1 MARHT
6 RNIDEPLPPSGGW
19 KETDPVAF
27 RKFKHIGP
35 LRLENNQ
42 VIPDVTMSYETFGE
56 LNEDRS
62 NAVLILHALT
72 GDAHVSGDVAPGQ
85 KTPGWFGDIVGP
97 GKVIDTDKYFV
108 LAPNILGGCLG
119 STGPSSTHEDGKA
132 WGSRFPVVSTRD
144 QVNAEIRLADAL
156 GLDRFHLV
164 LGASLGG
171 QRAIEWGIMAADRVE
186 NLAVIASGPT
196 TTADQ
201 SAWAHTQINAVTLD
215 EHWHGGDYYAC
226 EVGPTKG
233 LSLARQIAHTT
244 YRSANELGE
253 RFDRIP
259 QGQEDP
265 LTGGR
270 LAVQSYLDYHGQKL
284 ARRFDAGAYVALCRA
299 MITHDIGRDR
309 GGVSMALSQVRAR
322 TLVVAVDTDRL
333 FSPSQSLTIATG
345 VPHGFYREIR
355 SDHGHDGFLIEAEQ
369 TTELLRAFLNTP
381 RQKAKWPGQ
390 PAYSV
395 DSKRD

>member
-1 MARHT
+1 MSRQT
-6 RNIDEPLPPSGGW
+6 RDLSATLPVTGGW
-19 KETDPVAF
+19 REGDPVAF
-27 RKFKHIGP
+27 RKFERIGP
-35 LRLENNQ
+35 LRLENGG
-42 VIPDVTMSYETFGE
+42 VLPDVTMSYETFGQ
-56 LNEDRS
+56 LNEDGS

-72 GDAHVSGDVAPGQ
+72 GDAHVTGGVAPGQ
-85 KTPGWFGDIVGP
+85 KTAGWFSQIVGP
-97 GKVIDTDKYFV
+97 GKVIDTRRYFV
-108 LAPNILGGCLG
+108 VAPNILGGCHG
-119 STGPSSTHEDGKA
+119 STGPSSPHKDGKP
-132 WGSRFPVVSTRD
+132 WGSRFPVLSTRD
-144 QVNAEIRLADAL
+144 QVNAEIRLTDAL
-156 GLDRFHLV
+156 GIDRFHLV
-164 LGASLGG
+164 LGASMGG
-171 QRAIEWGIMAADRVE
+171 QRALEWAIMAPQRVV

-201 SAWAHTQINAVTLD
+201 SAWAHTQVNAVALD
-215 EHWHGGDYYAC
+215 EHWHGGDYYDC
-226 EVGPTKG
+226 EVGPVKG
-233 LSLARQIAHTT
+233 LGLARQIAHTT
-244 YRSANELGE
+244 YRSAEELGE

-309 GGVSMALSQVRAR
+309 GGVSAALSLVRAR

-345 VPHGFYREIR
+345 VRQGFYREIR

-369 TTELLRAFLNTP
+369 TTELLSAFLQAP
-381 RQKAKWPGQ
+381 RQRAKWPET
-390 PAYSV
+390 AEA
-395 DSKRD
+395 K